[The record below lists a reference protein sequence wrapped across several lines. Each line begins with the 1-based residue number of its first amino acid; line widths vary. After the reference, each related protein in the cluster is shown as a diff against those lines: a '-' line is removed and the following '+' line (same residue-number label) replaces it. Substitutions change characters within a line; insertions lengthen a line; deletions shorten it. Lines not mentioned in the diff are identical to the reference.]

1 MRTLFTLGFFGLV
14 AVAFALYVLAL
25 ISAFVFV
32 SLGQFVVWL
41 TTDGLPV
48 TIGAAVVVIV
58 ALAFGRCGRRAN

>member
-1 MRTLFTLGFFGLV
+1 MRTLFTLGFVGFV
-14 AVAFALYVLAL
+14 VVAFVLYVVVL

-32 SLGQFVVWL
+32 SLGQFLVWL

-58 ALAFGRCGRRAN
+58 ALAFGRGGRRAN